1 MKNNLLTFRSLL
13 IIGFTVMVLVV
24 IYWTAA
30 QASDHI
36 DGPITINDPVAD
48 LTDLFAFPSPNQP
61 GHLVLILD
69 VYPYVSGSNHFSD
82 RVTYSILVKR
92 AEKAGSGLSTAFET
106 GEETFRFDCTF
117 EVPHERG
124 ADHWATCT
132 TPNGPPIRTQV
143 DDENGAVSAGVRVF
157 AGRRADPFLFSA
169 KWFRSVVFDGVIP
182 PPEASNNFTRLN
194 ILSLIFEVE
203 IEQVFGGGENAL
215 FAVSGETTTQ
225 DSENDPVRRID
236 RIGRPEI
243 NNTRMVGRGQQ
254 EDIRN
259 LYNKENPF
267 GIAPESYAL
276 FQTRLLHNIAYYDS
290 LDGNKDWLSPWDS
303 TLATLLLDDYLV
315 VDVTKPFTVQ
325 SYFEIENSMLRS
337 EPHTR
342 CGGRVPGNNIINT
355 LMTTMINGGHGQA
368 VTTGIPTDG
377 KPAQDQFPYLG
388 KPNTGLMASI
398 TAYFARRTK
407 S

>member
-13 IIGFTVMVLVV
+13 ITGFTVMVLVV

-48 LTDLFAFPSPNQP
+48 ITDLFAFPSPNQP
-61 GHLVLILD
+61 GHLVMIMD
-69 VYPYVSGSNHFSD
+69 VYPFVSGKNHFSD
-82 RVTYSILVKR
+82 RVTYSLVVKR
-92 AEKAGSGLSTAFET
+92 AEKAGSGLYTAFET
-106 GEETFRFDCTF
+106 GDEAFRFDCTF

-143 DDENGAVSAGVRVF
+143 DDENGGVSAGVRVF
-157 AGRRADPFLFSA
+157 AGRRADPFLFNAS
-169 KWFRSVVFDGVIP
+169 WFLSVVNEGVIP
-182 PPEASNNFTRLN
+182 PPKGSNDFTRLN
-194 ILSLIFEVE
+194 VLSLIIEVE
-203 IEQVFGGGENAL
+203 VEQVFGGGENAL

-225 DSENDPVRRID
+225 DSANDPVRRID
-236 RIGRPEI
+236 RVGRPELTNARI
-243 NNTRMVGRGQQ
+243 VGHGQ
-254 EDIRN
+254 EEELRD
-259 LYNKENPF
+259 LYNKENTF
-267 GIAPESYAL
+267 DIAPESYAL
-276 FQTRLLHNIAYYDS
+276 FQTRLLNSITYYDS

-303 TLATLLLDDYLV
+303 TLAKLLLDDYLV

-337 EPHTR
+337 KPHTR

-368 VTTGIPTDG
+368 VTNGIPTDG
-377 KPAQDQFPYLG
+377 KPAQDQFPYLE
-388 KPNTGLMASI
+388 KPNTGLISAI
-398 TAYFARRTK
+398 VAYFVRRNVR
-407 S
+407 